1 MQPKASIRR
10 SDQAREAA
18 EILIN
23 NSITSDYP
31 PPSAFPR
38 HQQTPNASMITGS
51 LHNSLV
57 NDGDFLHEAV
67 IAGSTTNGRMSA
79 VRRFF
84 CLFVTFDLMF
94 TTLLWIICFVVGF
107 LLTKCSHKN
116 LKKTLIFQITGENIQ
131 DVMYQQV
138 VEYNIHTSLFDVVV
152 STKNKLLQSCTFY
165 TLIEILDG
173 LSLPFCHT
181 YSFLCPFTYQSLV
194 CNCSKYLASH
204 FLWFRKLID

>member
-1 MQPKASIRR
+1 MSMQPKASIRR

-38 HQQTPNASMITGS
+38 HQQTPNTSMITGS

-94 TTLLWIICFVVGF
+94 TTLLWIICFV
-107 LLTKCSHKN
+107 
-116 LKKTLIFQITGENIQ
+116 ITGENIQ

-138 VEYNIHTSLFDVVV
+138 VEYNIHTSLFDVVMASACRFV
-152 STKNKLLQSCTFY
+152 ILILFYALLRINHWFVIALTTSGSCAFLVAKVFQY
-165 TLIEILDG
+165 KWLQLATLWKCFW
-173 LSLPFCHT
+173 S
-181 YSFLCPFTYQSLV
+181 
-194 CNCSKYLASH
+194 
-204 FLWFRKLID
+204 

>member
-94 TTLLWIICFVVGF
+94 TTLLWIICFVVRV

-116 LKKTLIFQITGENIQ
+116 LKK
-131 DVMYQQV
+131 
-138 VEYNIHTSLFDVVV
+138 
-152 STKNKLLQSCTFY
+152 K
-165 TLIEILDG
+165 
-173 LSLPFCHT
+173 P
-181 YSFLCPFTYQSLV
+181 
-194 CNCSKYLASH
+194 
-204 FLWFRKLID
+204 

>member
-1 MQPKASIRR
+1 MTTIVCVVNHLHPPPVSVLSTVISHSSTMSMQPKASIRR

-38 HQQTPNASMITGS
+38 HQQTPNTSMITGS

-107 LLTKCSHKN
+107 
-116 LKKTLIFQITGENIQ
+116 
-131 DVMYQQV
+131 
-138 VEYNIHTSLFDVVV
+138 
-152 STKNKLLQSCTFY
+152 
-165 TLIEILDG
+165 
-173 LSLPFCHT
+173 
-181 YSFLCPFTYQSLV
+181 
-194 CNCSKYLASH
+194 
-204 FLWFRKLID
+204 